1 MSFSF
6 YSGEVL
12 LIDKPYGWSSFKAVH
27 HIKKAISKHPS
38 WTDEQGPHPV
48 KIGHAGTLDPLATG
62 LLILCTG
69 KKTKHIQDFMN
80 LEKVYTGVFFIG
92 ATTPCFDREKP
103 VDAEYSI
110 THITSEHLEKVRQ
123 QFIGTQYQIPPLFS
137 AIQIKGRRAYEIAR
151 SGQTVALQ
159 PRAVSISQLE
169 FKTWNPPFLHFK
181 VTCSKGTYIRSLARD
196 IGQALHSGAYVY
208 DLKREQIG
216 RYNLSEAKSPQA
228 YVECLHSI

>member
-12 LIDKPYGWSSFKAVH
+12 LIDKPYSWSSFKAVH
-27 HIKKAISKHPS
+27 HIKKSIAKHPS

-62 LLILCTG
+62 LLIMCTG
-69 KKTKHIQDFMN
+69 KKTKQIKDFMN

-103 VDAEYSI
+103 VNAEYSI
-110 THITSEHLEKVRQ
+110 AHITSEHIEIVRQ
-123 QFIGTQYQIPPLFS
+123 QFIGTQHQMPPLYS
-137 AIQIKGRRAYEIAR
+137 AIQINGRRAYEIAR
-151 SGQTVALQ
+151 SGQTVELQ
-159 PRAVSISQLE
+159 PRTVNISQLE
-169 FKTWNPPFLHFK
+169 FKIWNPPFLHFK

-196 IGQALHSGAYVY
+196 IGLALHSGAYVY

-216 RYNLSEAKSPQA
+216 TYNLNNAFTPEAFAK
-228 YVECLHSI
+228 HINM